1 MKILVV
7 LGLIIG
13 ITQAQILYEDHFTN
27 GQPDLDW
34 EGFFT
39 GNDTL
44 VGYAD
49 PSTPEGDGYAG
60 KLYTEE
66 IFGLAYSGVEIL
78 TDYSVNTW
86 VYTVVT
92 PTGSGPYNGIVSR
105 LNPVTN
111 GFYLF
116 AADLDSDRRLR
127 LSYHSAPNFMPQII
141 HVWYDS
147 DVPGGLPTES
157 GWHHMSLNVFGDSIW
172 CYFDNY
178 LLPGGPFFHDSSAF
192 GWFGVYA
199 VNFAGPAETKIDQ
212 IIVSSEPYSVDESV
226 YLPVESNPLIFPSV
240 FTEILRITNLPNNIN
255 HIEVYDKTG
264 RLIWKTPVPESR
276 TVLWNGINRF
286 GRKIGDGIYFI
297 KLGKKV
303 NKVVKLK

>member
-1 MKILVV
+1 MKKLLVI
-7 LGLIIG
+7 GLIFG
-13 ITQAQILYEDHFTN
+13 ITHAQVLYEDHFTN
-27 GQPDLDW
+27 GQPDLEW

-49 PSTPEGDGYAG
+49 PTTPEGDGYAG

-66 IFGLAYSGVEIL
+66 IFGLAYSGSEVL
-78 TDYSVNTW
+78 TDYSISAW

-92 PTGSGPYNGIVSR
+92 PSGSGPYNGIVAR

-127 LSYHSAPNFMPQII
+127 LSWHSAPNFMPQVIQ
-141 HVWYDS
+141 VWYDS
-147 DVPGGLPTES
+147 DIPGGLPTQS

-172 CYFDNY
+172 VYFDNY

-199 VNFAGPAETKIDQ
+199 VNFAGTAETKIDQ
-212 IIVSSEPYSVDESV
+212 IIVSSEPYAVSESGGSPINTEV
-226 YLPVESNPLIFPSV
+226 IVSPSF
-240 FTEILRITNLPNNIN
+240 FTNFVRIMNIPANIN
-255 HIEVYDKTG
+255 EVAVFDKVG
-264 RLIWKTPVPESR
+264 RLVWKTRVPKNR
-276 TVLWNGINRF
+276 TVIWNGVNRF
-286 GRKIGDGIYFI
+286 GREGSDGLYFI
-297 KLGKKV
+297 KLGTRV
-303 NKVVKLK
+303 NKVIKLK